1 MAGGR
6 HSPSP
11 GCRGTASPEER
22 RPLLS
27 KAKTIAVLSSATSAS
42 KPSIDDILTVPT
54 AQINEENRSN
64 PEEDMESAIQDYQPM
79 GHAAFYKM
87 IGLRVP
93 TEEDYIACLED
104 LEEGNGLYH
113 DIRTSH
119 AAMQRWHFWFEVGIY
134 TALLG
139 QILLSAQFIILGA
152 MRGDHHVPIAILGA
166 FSVAVAGI
174 LALVKGQG
182 LPMRLRIIGHTPRVR
197 RMSRSSLTQSVQER
211 DALWEVQLEAE
222 ELHWQVSAG
231 KPVLFSDVKRVWQ
244 RFVQVKRDAS
254 MNHPDTWNTSTAAAA
269 QAQAAGVGG
278 KSPLSAASPAGKTA
292 ATAPSVEG
300 DTAAMASLEP
310 IT

>member
-11 GCRGTASPEER
+11 GRRGTASPEER

-27 KAKTIAVLSSATSAS
+27 KAKTITVLSPATSAS
-42 KPSIDDILTVPT
+42 KPWIDDILTVPT
-54 AQINEENRSN
+54 AHINEENRSN

-93 TEEDYIACLED
+93 TEKDYIACLED

-119 AAMQRWHFWFEVGIY
+119 VAMQKWHFWFEVGIY
-134 TALLG
+134 TSLLG

-166 FSVAVAGI
+166 FSVAIAGI

-182 LPMRLRIIGHTPRVR
+182 LPMRLRI
-197 RMSRSSLTQSVQER
+197 ER
-211 DALWEVQLEAE
+211 DALWEVQLQAE

-269 QAQAAGVGG
+269 QAQGAGVGG
-278 KSPLSAASPAGKTA
+278 KSPLSAASPVGKTA
-292 ATAPSVEG
+292 ATVPSVEG
-300 DTAAMASLEP
+300 DATAMAALEP